1 MSSLLFRNSSNS
13 FHIKIITKYKKYLAI
28 IIEQRNK
35 GRFITSAPQTL
46 KNKKNYDRQTKRPN
60 PVDMTFN
67 FQRHITHISYELRL
81 LEAERKSNY
90 GVFNVVIE
98 FKPFI

>member
-1 MSSLLFRNSSNS
+1 MNLGTETSFSVIKGIIVLLDA
-13 FHIKIITKYKKYLAI
+13 KKQEA
-28 IIEQRNK
+28 Q
-35 GRFITSAPQTL
+35 PQTL